1 MKKKIQK
8 QNTKKKNEKP
18 CACVRA
24 CFSFFLVF
32 CFCKKK
38 NHKPCACVRAGFLY
52 EIVEYVYEQN
62 NQDFVN
68 GTGGGAYVS
77 TLSEED
83 YQHWHT
89 YVNRTL

>member
-1 MKKKIQK
+1 M
-8 QNTKKKNEKP
+8 
-18 CACVRA
+18 
-24 CFSFFLVF
+24 
-32 CFCKKK
+32 
-38 NHKPCACVRAGFLY
+38 RAGFLY